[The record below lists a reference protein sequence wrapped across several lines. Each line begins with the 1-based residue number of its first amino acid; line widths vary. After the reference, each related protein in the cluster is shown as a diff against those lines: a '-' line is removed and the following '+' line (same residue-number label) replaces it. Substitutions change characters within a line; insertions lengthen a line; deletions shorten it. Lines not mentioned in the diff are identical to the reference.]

1 MKASWDIWNVSGKYQ
16 NSFSFLLLQN
26 AAKCCKNSH
35 DCCNWLICCREAI
48 EITCISHQEI
58 SEVLWGNISIVY
70 HLNYRPSERGNFS
83 HLLLSFSLER
93 QEVPFPIG
101 FLPFYVS
108 PPPFPRLIAS
118 ASMTASCSLTVLLTF
133 LPNLCYPD
141 GKEIKEVGN
150 TIVLGSVPNMHTWY
164 PDLDKKNLH

>member
-1 MKASWDIWNVSGKYQ
+1 MDAMKVHTKYTISMRSKVILFSRFFWKNLYKTLFWLVGPKNIDMVGFS
-16 NSFSFLLLQN
+16 NSFTTSV
-26 AAKCCKNSH
+26 S
-35 DCCNWLICCREAI
+35 
-48 EITCISHQEI
+48 S
-58 SEVLWGNISIVY
+58 
-70 HLNYRPSERGNFS
+70 RPSERGNFS

-133 LPNLCYPD
+133 SPNLCYPD